1 MKTLKS
7 ILLTCMIIAVSLTTH
22 AQSTIMAK
30 QIQQKSIEAT
40 RVSGTES
47 LNKMTIINRNEQKRV
62 RQMAVITKLYDN
74 GNTEKK
80 LIRFAAPAD
89 VKGVGFLTYDYKKK
103 DDDKWIYMPALRKT
117 RRIISSENAKSFMG
131 SEFSY
136 ADMTLPNIEEY
147 TYKLLGEETV
157 KGILCYKIEIIPI
170 NDDVLDTNGFSKKIA
185 FIGKTDFVLRKAIYF
200 DVFEEKEKVMEVE
213 SIVEVDKA
221 NHKYRFKKIVMTNLQ
236 NSRKSIFEIEQIKFN
251 PSIPDDY
258 FTTRYLER

>member
-1 MKTLKS
+1 MKTIKS
-7 ILLTCMIIAVSLTTH
+7 ILVSCMIIALSLTTH
-22 AQSTIMAK
+22 AQSTLSVK

-47 LNKMTIINRNEQKRV
+47 LNKMTIINQHGQKRV

-80 LIRFAAPAD
+80 LIRFSAPAD
-89 VKGVGFLTYDYKKK
+89 VKGVGFLTYDYNKK

-147 TYKLLGEETV
+147 MYKLLGEEMIN
-157 KGILCYKIEIIPI
+157 GIVCFKIEIIPV
-170 NDDVLDTNGFSKKIA
+170 NDDVMDANGFSEKIVS
-185 FIGKTDFVLRKAIYF
+185 IGKKDFVLRKAIYF
-200 DVFEEKEKVMEVE
+200 DMFGEKEKVMEVE
-213 SIVEVDKA
+213 SIVEVDKT

-236 NSRKSIFEIEQIKFN
+236 NSRKSISEIEQIKFN

>member
-1 MKTLKS
+1 MKIIKLTI
-7 ILLTCMIIAVSLTTH
+7 ILCIMTVTNMF
-22 AQSTIMAK
+22 AQSNLTAK
-30 QIQQKSIEAT
+30 QIQQKSIDAT
-40 RVSGTES
+40 RISGTEC
-47 LNKMTIINRNEQKRV
+47 LNKMTIINQKGQKRV

-80 LIRFAAPAD
+80 LIRFLAPAD
-89 VKGVGFLTYDYKKK
+89 VKGVGFLTFDYKVK

-147 TYKLLGEETV
+147 TYKLLGEGMV
-157 KGILCYKIEIIPI
+157 NGISCFKIEVIPI
-170 NDDVLDTNGFSKKIA
+170 SDDVMDANGFSKRIS
-185 FIGKTDFVLRKAIYF
+185 FIGKNDFVLRKAIYF
-200 DVFEEKEKVMEVE
+200 DLFGDKEKVMEVE
-213 SIVEVDKA
+213 SVVEVDKTH
-221 NHKYRFKKIVMTNLQ
+221 HKYRMKKIVMTNLQ
-236 NSRKSIFEIEQIKFN
+236 NGRKSISEIEKIQFN